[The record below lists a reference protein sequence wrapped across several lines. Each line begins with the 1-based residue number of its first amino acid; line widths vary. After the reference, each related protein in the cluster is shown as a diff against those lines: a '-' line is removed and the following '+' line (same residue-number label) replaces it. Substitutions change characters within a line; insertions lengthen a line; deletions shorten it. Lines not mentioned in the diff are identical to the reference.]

1 MKKESLKI
9 GVNLGGWISQYKEF
23 DRHHFDTF
31 ITKDDIR
38 QIADW
43 GFDHIRLPIDYP
55 IFEDDANSG
64 IYHESGFAYL
74 DRCLAWCQD
83 NGLRVIFDIHK
94 APGYSFTNTLEAEMT
109 EVNTLFTEPSMQQRF
124 VNLWG
129 TLTRRYLDQAEDVLA
144 FELLNEMVLPDSSP
158 WNNLAQQII
167 NHIREIDA
175 HRLII
180 IGGNNYNAVNE
191 LFNIQINPDPNLLH
205 TFHFYEPLVVT
216 HQKAFWV
223 VEMKQFNKNVNYP
236 GEVPE
241 LAHFLKKHHPIHIPR
256 YEKSFARQLDR
267 QFLVDMLKPAK
278 QFMEQEDKS
287 LYCGEFGVIDQAPMQ
302 TRINWA
308 QDFID
313 ILNEYKIGY
322 AYWCYKKMDFGLV
335 DKNGNLI
342 NEELL
347 KVVTQQR

>member
-1 MKKESLKI
+1 
-9 GVNLGGWISQYKEF
+9 
-23 DRHHFDTF
+23 
-31 ITKDDIR
+31 
-38 QIADW
+38 
-43 GFDHIRLPIDYP
+43 
-55 IFEDDANSG
+55 
-64 IYHESGFAYL
+64 
-74 DRCLAWCQD
+74 
-83 NGLRVIFDIHK
+83 
-94 APGYSFTNTLEAEMT
+94 MT

-124 VNLWG
+124 INLWKA
-129 TLTRRYLDQAEDVLA
+129 LTHRYFGQAEDVLA

-167 NHIREIDA
+167 NHIREIDP

-191 LFNIQINPDPNLLH
+191 LSNIQINPDSNLLH

-216 HQKAFWV
+216 HQKAYWV
-223 VEMKQFNKNVNYP
+223 VEMEQFNYTANYP

-241 LAHFLKKHHPIHIPR
+241 LAQFLKTHHPIHIPR
-256 YEKSFARQLDR
+256 YENSFARQLDR

-287 LYCGEFGVIDQAPMQ
+287 LYCGEFGVIDLAPMQ
-302 TRINWA
+302 TRINWTR
-308 QDFID
+308 DFID
-313 ILNEYKIGY
+313 VLNEYKIGY

-335 DKNGNLI
+335 DQNGNLI

-347 KVVTQQR
+347 KVVTQQG